1 MRRRLIIVPALLLL
15 AAAPALAQTRDDQKS
30 LEWEDAA
37 KTPLRDLNVMPE
49 KIPPVLRDAQAD
61 AYRPPRQLSCRG
73 IANEIQGLEDVLG
86 DDFDAPPPPPP
97 SKDEKRTGTANVVL
111 KGAAASIVPF
121 RGWVR
126 QLTGAERHAQAVQIA
141 VAAGRVRR
149 AYLKGLGQSIRC
161 RWPAAPWRPAPAP
174 TPRYRQR

>member
-1 MRRRLIIVPALLLL
+1 MDRRLIIVSAMLLL
-15 AAAPALAQTRDDQKS
+15 AAAPALAQNRDDQKD
-30 LEWEDAA
+30 LQWEDAA
-37 KTPLRDLNVMPE
+37 KTPLRDLNVMPD
-49 KIPPVLRDAQAD
+49 KIPQVLRDAHED

-73 IANEIQGLEDVLG
+73 IANEIQDLEDVLG

-97 SKDEKRTGTANVVL
+97 TKEEKRTGTANMVL
-111 KGAAASIVPF
+111 KGAAGSIVPF

-126 QLTGAERHAQAVQIA
+126 QLTGAERHAQAVQSA

-161 RWPAAPWRPAPAP
+161 RWPAAPWRPSPP
-174 TPRYRQR
+174 PRQRRR

>member
-1 MRRRLIIVPALLLL
+1 MLRRLIIAPVLLLL
-15 AAAPALAQTRDDQKS
+15 AASPALAQSHDDQQS

-49 KIPPVLRDAQAD
+49 RIPQVLRDAQAD
-61 AYRPPRQLSCRG
+61 AYRRPRQLSCRA
-73 IANEIQGLEDVLG
+73 IAGEIQGLEEVLG

-97 SKDEKRTGTANVVL
+97 TRDEKRTGTANMVL
-111 KGAAASIVPF
+111 KGAAGSIVPF

-126 QLTGAERHAQAVQIA
+126 QLTGAERHARAVQNA

-161 RWPAAPWRPAPAP
+161 RWPAAPWRPSPP
-174 TPRYRQR
+174 PRQRRR